1 MERAMHW
8 EGEEN
13 TVRVAAGPVF
23 LDGDLRLPEGARGI
37 VLFAHGSG
45 SSRHS
50 PRNRYVAQLLNQAQ
64 LATLLVDLLTTEEE
78 AIDLRTAQLRFDIGL
93 LAARLA
99 GVTDWLVQC
108 PDTQLLRIGYFGA
121 S

>member
-1 MERAMHW
+1 MAGNGDERLVHI
-8 EGEEN
+8 
-13 TVRVAAGPVF
+13 TAGRAT
-23 LDGDLRLPEGARGI
+23 LEGDLNIPEGARGI

-50 PRNRYVAQLLNQAQ
+50 PRNRHVAQLLSQAQ
-64 LATLLVDLLTTEEE
+64 LATLLVDLLTAEEE

-99 GVTDWLVQC
+99 GVTD
-108 PDTQLLRIGYFGA
+108 
-121 S
+121 